1 MAFDLTK
8 SFIFDISFF
17 DKVQD
22 NKIKSAYVSL
32 LIDYVSMAVR
42 LNLEKNNAKM
52 KEMGVYPYQLQRP
65 YYTYG
70 LRVDELL
77 E

>member
-1 MAFDLTK
+1 M
-8 SFIFDISFF
+8 
-17 DKVQD
+17 
-22 NKIKSAYVSL
+22 SL

-52 KEMGVYPYQLQRP
+52 KEMGVYPYQLKRP

-77 E
+77 EYAEDTGFLLKLINLLN